1 MKGHNSFG
9 YLWKFESNTPNSFG
23 EILSQNLKSLLKVHV
38 LISVFATLANSQ
50 VLIAA
55 ISSVID
61 CKELKI
67 AQTAQNKQLFKLL
80 KLICTYDDVFY
91 GITRMLMRN
100 NVWNSVVSRDSPM
113 GKK

>member
-1 MKGHNSFG
+1 MKEYSNVS
-9 YLWKFESNTPNSFG
+9 YLCKFETDTPNSFG

-80 KLICTYDDVFY
+80 QLICTYDDVFY
-91 GITRMLMRN
+91 HSYANAQQCLKQCRQQRFA
-100 NVWNSVVSRDSPM
+100 WEQNST
-113 GKK
+113 